1 MILLTLSAQSQTD
14 TAGTARLEILAGL
27 ITAEKVVLN
36 GVETDA
42 ISDHFGVMTVISEN
56 D

>member
-1 MILLTLSAQSQTD
+1 MKLLTLHAQSRTD
-14 TAGTARLEILAGL
+14 KAGTARLETLADL

-36 GVETDA
+36 GVETDV